1 MMSLSINRT
10 KVKLYV
16 ISVLIPLIPGAIIGV
31 LTSGA
36 MNYGDLQQPPL
47 APPAALFPVV
57 WTILYI
63 LMGVSHGI
71 LKSYDLNDSGTETV
85 FYAQLVVNLLWPV
98 FFFVLKWRLFAFVWI
113 IPLDILVITMAVRF
127 YRKNKLAGLLQIPYV
142 IWVLFASYLNLA
154 LFLLNR

>member
-36 MNYGDLQQPPL
+36 MNYGDLQKPVL

-57 WTILYI
+57 WTFLYI

-71 LKSYDLNDSGTETV
+71 LKSYDLTDSGTESI
-85 FYAQLVVNLLWPV
+85 FYAQLVVNLLWPI

-113 IPLDILVITMAVRF
+113 VLLDILVITMAIRF
-127 YRKNKLAGLLQIPYV
+127 YRKNKLAGLLQIPYCV
-142 IWVLFASYLNLA
+142 WVLFASYLNLA
-154 LFLLNR
+154 TYLLNR